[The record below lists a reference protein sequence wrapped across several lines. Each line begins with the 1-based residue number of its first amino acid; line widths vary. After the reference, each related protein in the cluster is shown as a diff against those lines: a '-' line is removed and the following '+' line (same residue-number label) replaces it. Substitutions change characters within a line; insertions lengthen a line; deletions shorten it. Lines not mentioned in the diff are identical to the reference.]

1 MIYELRIYEA
11 MPGKMRAL
19 NERFEDITLGYFQKH
34 GINPVGFWTEEIGT
48 NNALVYLLVFEDL
61 VHWEKAWGA
70 FRSDLERAE
79 AFSVTERDG
88 PLVAKITN
96 RILRPTKYSPLQ

>member
-1 MIYELRIYEA
+1 MIYELRTYEA

-19 NERFEDITLGYFQKH
+19 NERFADITLRYFHKH
-34 GINPVGFWTEEIGT
+34 GINSVGFWTEEVGT
-48 NNALVYLLVFEDL
+48 NNALVYLLAFDDL
-61 VHWEKAWGA
+61 VHWEKAWSA
-70 FRSDLERAE
+70 FRSDSERIE

-96 RILRPTKYSPLQ
+96 RMLRPTEYSPLQ